1 MSVEFFDLGQR
12 LAARERGGPVARLR
26 HAPVAPGGSRVWVA
40 ASQGASGVSVRA
52 AVPGGPVERA
62 QGGECLDLLGSLGV
76 SIAAPEPVTL
86 VVEDAQ
92 TLPALV
98 ALARASDPA
107 SSRGPVAAHV
117 GWWSERA
124 DYPSGRAVLDVLAAC
139 RSRWVLGVAPSAER
153 SLGVWVQGS
162 GVEGERAPLMLA
174 GLVSAGSPLPL
185 LSVLVEEELASWEY
199 AQTAHAEG
207 RDWRHPDGTARAAL
221 GLRSRC
227 DAADVYAAALL
238 SDPLYRERA
247 VHTGHVVTGRVVGA
261 VGRRVSVECAR
272 LDARLR
278 PGSQVHG
285 WVGGVAG
292 GSQTFGGEVV
302 AATVTGGR
310 LVLSVSV
317 VGAQPGTGDAVTLHD
332 APPNVGGQVSGRSR
346 YRWHYAARRSWLTTG
361 RAPVAARREVPLAVL
376 VAGASDD
383 GQEDQ

>member
-1 MSVEFFDLGQR
+1 MSVEWFDLGLR
-12 LAARERGGPVARLR
+12 LAARERGGPVERLR
-26 HAPVAPGGSRVWVA
+26 HAPVAPGAARVWVA
-40 ASQGASGVSVRA
+40 ASEGASGVQVRA
-52 AVPGGPVERA
+52 AVPGGPVGRA
-62 QGGECLDLLGSLGV
+62 DGGECLDLLGALGV
-76 SIAAPEPVTL
+76 SIAAPEPVPL
-86 VVEDAQ
+86 VVEDES

-107 SSRGPVAAHV
+107 SSRGVVAAHV
-117 GWWSERA
+117 GWWAERS
-124 DYPSGRAVLDVLAAC
+124 DFPSGRAVLDVVQAC
-139 RSRWVLGVAPSAER
+139 RSRWVLGLAPSAER
-153 SLGVWVQGS
+153 SLSVWAQ
-162 GVEGERAPLMLA
+162 GVEDERAPLMLA
-174 GLVSAGSPLPL
+174 ELVSAGSPLPL
-185 LSVLVEEELASWEY
+185 LAVLVEDELASWEY

-207 RDWRHPDGTARAAL
+207 RDWRHPDGTGRAAL

-247 VHTGHVVTGRVVGA
+247 VHTGHVVIGRVVEA
-261 VGRRVSVECAR
+261 SGRRIGVECAR

-292 GSQTFGGEVV
+292 GSLTFGGEVL
-302 AATVTGGR
+302 AASVNGGR
-310 LVLSVSV
+310 LVLSVAV
-317 VGAQPGTGDAVTLHD
+317 VGALPGHGDAVTLHD

-361 RAPVAARREVPLAVL
+361 RAPVAARREVPLSVL

-383 GQEDQ
+383 GQEDQR